1 MSASA
6 TASATV
12 AGVDVPTDHYINGE
26 RVGSDRTF
34 ATISPID
41 ESVLAEVAR
50 AGEREADL
58 AVRAAHDAFPEWAA
72 LGPAG
77 GAPPLPPLARP
88 LPAPL
93 ARAPPRRR
101 AAQAGRLFSLSCP
114 GR

>member
-58 AVRAAHDAFPEWAA
+58 AVRAAHGAFPEWAA

-77 GAPPLPPLARP
+77 
-88 LPAPL
+88 
-93 ARAPPRRR
+93 RAPRPHRLVRPIHRDAPGGGPGPR
-101 AAQAGRLFSLSCP
+101 AHP
-114 GR
+114 

>member
-58 AVRAAHDAFPEWAA
+58 AVRVAHDAFPEWAA

-77 GAPPLPPLARP
+77 RAAPPPPPAAPLHPPPQRRPPARGAA
-88 LPAPL
+88 PAP
-93 ARAPPRRR
+93 
-101 AAQAGRLFSLSCP
+101 RLSSFRP
-114 GR
+114 